1 MQEEHLERYGSLSA
15 YKQGGKKGVGY
26 DSSTKISYPISM
38 SCVLGVSTTGTR
50 FGATGRWF
58 AASVDTFNVEL
69 AGMVIR
75 TTCAESETW
84 ISQVSY
90 IIVGL

>member
-1 MQEEHLERYGSLSA
+1 M
-15 YKQGGKKGVGY
+15 YKQGGKKDVAY
-26 DSSTKISYPISM
+26 DSSTEISYPISM

-58 AASVDTFNVEL
+58 AASVDTHNVGGT
-69 AGMVIR
+69 GMTIR

-90 IIVGL
+90 IIIGL

>member
-1 MQEEHLERYGSLSA
+1 M
-15 YKQGGKKGVGY
+15 YKQGGKKGVAY
-26 DSSTKISYPISM
+26 DSSTQISYPISM

-50 FGATGRWF
+50 FGSTGRWF
-58 AASVDTFNVEL
+58 AASVDTFNVER

-75 TTCAESETW
+75 TTCTESETW

-90 IIVGL
+90 IIVGF